1 MTNPNDVRT
10 LVASTWE
17 GTFGVEALGEDAD
30 FFDLGG
36 DSLAALE
43 IAAGLFEALGSP
55 AGIDEDVIAHAV
67 LEHPTL
73 ADYAKHLESLLRD
86 AGQLADAAE
95 G

>member
-1 MTNPNDVRT
+1 MTSPTDART

-17 GTFGVEALGEDAD
+17 ATFGVEALGDDAD

-43 IAAGLFEALGSP
+43 VAAGVFEGLGSP

-73 ADYAKHLESLLRD
+73 ADYAKHLEVLLRE
-86 AGQLADAAE
+86 AGQPGDGAQ